1 MFSWLGCLFIW
12 LLVVYYYSWKCYY
25 PYQLWR
31 ITAVILHKNTGASR
45 FQNLL
50 FVYWI
55 ICKLSFN
62 TFITKNVFRDIK
74 IWKNIYFLWTV
85 FKIIPFSFTRDHYYS
100 MYQKLKWYLK
110 NTCLTLDR
118 ISTYVTSENLQ
129 SIDLNNQYINFYV
142 STIKISNF

>member
-45 FQNLL
+45 FQNSL

-110 NTCLTLDR
+110 NICLTLDR